1 MKKILSLCLV
11 LLTSFSLCACSSEE
25 KEVKTNNKTK
35 TEEKIYGVGETAT
48 YKKDGKELVHFTVN
62 SVSTTSDRNE
72 FADSQPEQVIIIHYS
87 YENIANEEDVY
98 FSSVN
103 FKVID
108 EGGNVCETYPAS
120 INTYP
125 QTAPIGTK
133 SEGEEAY
140 GLKQQSS
147 KIKLVVDLDYFGNK
161 VTYELSIQ

>member
-11 LLTSFSLCACSSEE
+11 ILTSFSLCACSSEE
-25 KEVKTNNKTK
+25 RKETNNHTK
-35 TEEKIYGVGETAT
+35 TEEKIYGVGETTT
-48 YKKDGKELVHFTVN
+48 YKKDGQERVHFTVN
-62 SVSTTSDRNE
+62 SVSNTSDRNE

-87 YENIANEEDVY
+87 YENIASEEDVY

-125 QTAPIGTK
+125 QMAPAGTK

-161 VTYELSIQ
+161 VTYELPIQ

>member
-98 FSSVN
+98 FSSVD

-147 KIKLVVDLDYFGNK
+147 KIKLIVDLDYFGNK
-161 VTYELSIQ
+161 VTYELPIQ

>member
-62 SVSTTSDRNE
+62 SVSNTSDRNE

-103 FKVID
+103 FKVVD

-125 QTAPIGTK
+125 QMAPIGTK

-161 VTYELSIQ
+161 VTYELPIQ